1 MPVLKISSGAYLN
14 PDALDQLIT
23 DYLYR
28 KAIAKGGAMTDPDYA
43 AQQMHM
49 VKEVWGKTAGKQL
62 HHFILIFSE
71 WESARIQNAEELLE
85 LGYHVCMIFGN
96 RFQCVFAVHY
106 DGRYH
111 IHFVLNSVSYQTG
124 EKFVHNI
131 RDDLML
137 AEYIRSCCIPSTFG
151 QRIGNRKIAVYY
163 K

>member
-1 MPVLKISSGAYLN
+1 
-14 PDALDQLIT
+14 
-23 DYLYR
+23 
-28 KAIAKGGAMTDPDYA
+28 MTDPDYA

-49 VKEVWGKTAGKQL
+49 VKEVWGKTDGKQL

>member
-14 PDALDQLIT
+14 PYALDQLIT

-49 VKEVWGKTAGKQL
+49 VKEVWGKTDGKQL

-106 DGRYH
+106 NGRYH